1 MMTDNKNKTICALG
15 WDHLHVTI
23 DGWVAPCCIW
33 NYKAQ
38 KQHELY
44 NLKDHTLAEAINSP
58 GMMSMRKAMLEGKRH
73 PLCLTCD
80 KQEDAGIESLRD
92 VYNFEYLD
100 KIDEEI
106 MATDENGRLDP
117 DKFAPRYI
125 DVRFSNLCNM
135 RCRMCSHQASSAWYN
150 EIQSW
155 YDELEI
161 SNAPTYYDAKFFN
174 HSKITKEK
182 VEHLFDEVDKV
193 YFAGGEPLILEEHY
207 RVLNRMINSGRAH
220 EIELMYNTNLTVDS
234 YKGVKLTEYW
244 KHFKHV
250 KIMGSVDGM
259 DEVYDYIRTGG
270 TWKKA
275 QEIFNSFK
283 TDALPNMRVEICLT
297 VSIQNIFQMPKFIKW
312 CHENEWMHKG
322 RNRFGI
328 NFVQDPAELDIIYL
342 PEDVKQQIVDEFEEL
357 KIWLRENRGEGSDED
372 VQNFI
377 TYINK
382 SQPSDELRTKMLNKL
397 KYRMHAHDITA
408 SLDWQS
414 SLPELKDVLKDYESV
429 YWPDKGQQPK
439 YKERDRE

>member
-1 MMTDNKNKTICALG
+1 
-15 WDHLHVTI
+15 
-23 DGWVAPCCIW
+23 
-33 NYKAQ
+33 
-38 KQHELY
+38 
-44 NLKDHTLAEAINSP
+44 
-58 GMMSMRKAMLEGKRH
+58 
-73 PLCLTCD
+73 
-80 KQEDAGIESLRD
+80 
-92 VYNFEYLD
+92 
-100 KIDEEI
+100 
-106 MATDENGRLDP
+106 
-117 DKFAPRYI
+117 
-125 DVRFSNLCNM
+125 
-135 RCRMCSHQASSAWYN
+135 
-150 EIQSW
+150 
-155 YDELEI
+155 
-161 SNAPTYYDAKFFN
+161 
-174 HSKITKEK
+174 
-182 VEHLFDEVDKV
+182 
-193 YFAGGEPLILEEHY
+193 
-207 RVLNRMINSGRAH
+207 MINSGRAH

-275 QEIFNSFK
+275 KEIFNSFK